1 MKSEQFDSTI
11 EQWLTYQSSVRGRLR
26 LALLE
31 RGLLPHVPK
40 SPCDVLDVGGGLGEL
55 AGVLAGLGHRV
66 TLADYSRD
74 MLNRARTRLDPGLI
88 RLQYLDLAEPN
99 NLPAASL
106 DVIICHN
113 VLEYVPDIW
122 AALQHLHAALRPG
135 GLLSVAFG
143 NARHMPLQ
151 AAILHGDLS
160 RAHRELVT
168 GDAES
173 RNIFGTQT
181 RVLVP
186 DTVLSLLHSCGFNAL
201 QTNGIRCVS
210 DLMSRSQTD
219 IDANFAA
226 LLELESDL
234 MIVPA
239 YSFIGRFVQIIAQ
252 RHM

>member
-31 RGLLPHVPK
+31 RGLLPHIPK

-55 AGVLAGLGHRV
+55 ASVLAGMGHRV
-66 TLADYSRD
+66 TLADYSKD
-74 MLNRARTRLDPGLI
+74 MLDRARIRLDPSLI
-88 RLQYLDLAEPN
+88 RLQHLDLAAAN
-99 NLPAASL
+99 NLPADSL

-113 VLEYVPDIW
+113 VLEYVPDVW
-122 AALQHLHAALRPG
+122 AALHHLQMALRPG

-151 AAILHGDLS
+151 AAILHGDPS
-160 RAHRELVT
+160 RARRELMT
-168 GDAES
+168 GNAES

-181 RVLVP
+181 KVLDP
-186 DTVLSLLHSCGFNAL
+186 DTVLLLLHSCGFNSL

-210 DLMSRSQTD
+210 DLMSRSHTD
-219 IDANFAA
+219 IDANYAA

-234 MIVPA
+234 MTIPA